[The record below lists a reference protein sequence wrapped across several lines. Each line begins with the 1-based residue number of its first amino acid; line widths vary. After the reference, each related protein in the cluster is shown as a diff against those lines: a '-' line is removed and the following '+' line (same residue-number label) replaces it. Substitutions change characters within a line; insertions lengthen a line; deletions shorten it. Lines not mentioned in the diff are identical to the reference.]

1 MRRTCLGSLF
11 SGWQCSPL
19 ASFASNDGVIIAGG
33 TGRTA
38 FTRLFTLDQVRSP
51 ECTDALIETLND
63 RAFELDLKVGC
74 LCLST
79 LPDYVGNF
87 TRHTLVK
94 SSA

>member
-1 MRRTCLGSLF
+1 MF
-11 SGWQCSPL
+11 SGWQSYPL
-19 ASFASNDGVIIAGG
+19 ASLASNDGVISAGG

-38 FTRLFTLDQVRSP
+38 FTRLFTQDQARSP

-63 RAFELDLKVGC
+63 RAFELDLKVGY

-79 LPDYVGNF
+79 LPDFVGNF